1 MIRKLAALI
10 LTVTTLSIGVAAQ
23 FLNAI
28 PPDKPGN
35 ERARM
40 DKMEKWLL
48 DWADLARYG
57 DADKKLGPAAPGE
70 KRVVFMGDSIT
81 DIWDLAKYFPGK
93 PYVNRGISGQTTPQ
107 MLVRFH
113 PDVVEL
119 KPAVVVILAGTNDI
133 AGNTGPETL
142 EQIEGNIASMADI
155 ARAEGIRVVLSSVT
169 PDYPATK
176 AARFYDDRPPEKIR
190 ELNRWIQSFCE
201 STGCVYLDYYSKMVD
216 EHGELRQNLSE
227 DGLHPNAAGFALMS
241 PMAEAAIEKAAGGRR
256 SSAATK
262 H

>member
-1 MIRKLAALI
+1 MIRTLAALI
-10 LTVTTLSIGVAAQ
+10 LIATTLCIGVAGQ
-23 FLNAI
+23 FLQAI

-40 DKMEKWLL
+40 EKMEKWLN

-57 DADKKLGPAAPGE
+57 EADKKLGPAAPGE
-70 KRVVFMGDSIT
+70 ERVVFMGDSIT

-119 KPAVVVILAGTNDI
+119 KPAAVVILAGTNDI
-133 AGNTGPETL
+133 AGNTGAETL

-169 PDYPATK
+169 PDYPAK
-176 AARFYDDRPPEKIR
+176 GAIRFYEARPPQKIR

-201 STGCVYLDYYSKMVD
+201 KTGCIYLDYYSKLAD
-216 EHGELRQNLSE
+216 EHGELRHELSE
-227 DGLHPNAAGFALMS
+227 DGLHPNAAGFAQMAPL
-241 PMAEAAIEKAAGGRR
+241 AEAAIRKAIAGR
-256 SSAATK
+256 
-262 H
+262 